1 MPTSVLPGKGEN
13 IWDHLTHFTIGKIK
27 DKSNGKI
34 AADSYHNYMRD
45 LEIMR
50 ELGLDAYRFSLSWA
64 RILPTGFNN
73 PVNTAGIAYYNNLID
88 EMLTYNITPIVTL
101 YHWDLPQKLQELGGF
116 VSPLIVNWFDEYA
129 RIAFKNF
136 GDRVKHWI
144 TFNEPREICLD
155 GYGSA
160 NIAPLLNS
168 AAFGT
173 YLCAKHLLLA
183 HANAYHAYKNDFQKY
198 QNGKCGIAIS
208 VHWFEPATNQIEDVF
223 AAELAKQ
230 AEVCVSF
237 SF

>member
-1 MPTSVLPGKGEN
+1 
-13 IWDHLTHFTIGKIK
+13 
-27 DKSNGKI
+27 
-34 AADSYHNYMRD
+34 MRD

-50 ELGLDAYRFSLSWA
+50 ELGLDAYRFSLSWV

-116 VSPLIVNWFDEYA
+116 VSPLIFNWFEEYA

-160 NIAPLLNS
+160 NKAPLLNS